1 MGLEFKKHLRANLL
15 CSASVVASMC
25 LGVTTA
31 TMAQD
36 DASSDEEVE
45 EVVVTG
51 SRLNVNKN
59 LTAAAPILTV
69 SKEEINIRGNTRIED
84 FVNVL
89 PQVFAGQ
96 AGEVSNGASGT
107 ATLNL
112 RGLGAQRT
120 LVLIDGRRLPY
131 GSSGTIA
138 ANLDLIPP
146 QLIERVDVV
155 TGGKSAVYGSD
166 AVGGVANFILRNDF
180 EGIELDAQG
189 GFSQNGNG
197 VDFFDN
203 VLAAGGQP
211 VPGSSTDGEE
221 LNLALT
227 IGANTEDGRGNAVIY
242 ASYQVNDE
250 ITQDNRSISAC
261 ALGADSG
268 PASFGGFGCVGSA
281 NFRLFGGSGG
291 FGFQEEDGTVIPFA
305 GGPTQTF
312 NFGPFN
318 FFQRPSER
326 FQIYARGHY
335 DITEDIT
342 AFADFSFTNNS
353 SDAQIAPT
361 ASFGIG
367 AYSINC
373 DNPFIQGGSGPDGS
387 GISLRDTF
395 GCNTADAT
403 GALPGDVS
411 GITASHRNVEGGP
424 RNSFLNN
431 TAWRLVGGLRG
442 TLVENWDFE
451 VFGQFSRT
459 NDESRSTNDFVVANL
474 QQALFAVEDAD
485 GNIVCR
491 DQSSG
496 CVPYNIFQRGANGES
511 LVTQEALD
519 FIQGVGIVTGMTEQI
534 VVGGNVQT
542 NLSEYGIQSPWSDAN
557 VGFLVGVEYRE
568 DILESTPDEISQVA
582 GGGFTGV
589 GGATLPVSGSL
600 DVVEFFGELQVPLV
614 TDKDFFKELTVSA
627 EYRYSDYNVSGN
639 GVTNDFSTDAYGFS
653 ATWAP
658 IDDIRF
664 RAQYQ
669 RAVRAPNVIELF
681 TGQNQNLANLNQ
693 AGTNANGI
701 GVFDPCA
708 TDAPIASAAACAN
721 TGVTAAQFGTILD
734 VISGQTQIITG
745 GNPLLTPE
753 TSDTYTVGVVITP
766 EVVPGLTVSVDY
778 FDISVDDAV
787 AAGVGAQVTLDN
799 CLASGDPI
807 FCDLINRSPAG
818 SLASGGP
825 GFGFTSTNLNIA
837 ELTTS
842 GIDFQVN
849 YGFDLADIGAGDIG
863 QIRFDYS
870 ATWLDSF
877 GFTPFP
883 GGDEIDCAGEFGNA
897 CVQPVNPDYRHV
909 LQTSWDTPWDFSTT
923 VTWRY
928 FAGTDNQSA
937 TAPEIDQRL
946 RTINYVDW
954 AGNYSINE
962 NINVR
967 AGILNIFNVQAPV
980 SLSSGPPLGNG
991 NTFPTVFDTGRQ
1003 FFLAVN
1009 FSL

>member
-1 MGLEFKKHLRANLL
+1 
-15 CSASVVASMC
+15 
-25 LGVTTA
+25 
-31 TMAQD
+31 MAQD
-36 DASSDEEVE
+36 DASADDEVE

-96 AGEVSNGASGT
+96 TSEVSNGASGT
-107 ATLNL
+107 ASLNL

-138 ANLDLIPP
+138 ANLDLVPA
-146 QLIERVDVV
+146 QLIERVDIV

-166 AVGGVANFILRNDF
+166 AVGGVANFVLRSDF
-180 EGIELDAQG
+180 EGIEFDAQG
-189 GFSQNGNG
+189 GFEQNGNG

-211 VPGSSTDGEE
+211 VPGSSVDGEE

-227 IGANTEDGRGNAVIY
+227 IGANTEDGRGNVTLFAN
-242 ASYQVNDE
+242 YQVNNE

-261 ALGADSG
+261 ALGASTADT
-268 PASFGGFGCVGSA
+268 SFGGFGCVGSG

-291 FGFQEEDGTVIPFA
+291 FGFQEEDGNISTPFA
-305 GGPTQTF
+305 ATPSTTF

-318 FFQRPSER
+318 FFRRPQEKFS
-326 FQIYARGHY
+326 IYARGHY
-335 DITEDIT
+335 DLTEDIT
-342 AFADFSFTNNS
+342 AFADLSFTNNS

-387 GISLRDTF
+387 GVALTTLF
-395 GCNTADAT
+395 GCDGTT
-403 GALPGDVS
+403 GDVS

-451 VFGQFSRT
+451 VFGQFART
-459 NDESRSTNDFVVANL
+459 TDESRSTNDFITANL
-474 QQALFAVEDAD
+474 QQAFFAVEDAD

-491 DQSSG
+491 DQSNG

-519 FIQGVGIVTGMTEQI
+519 FIQGIGITTGMTEQI

-557 VGFLVGVEYRE
+557 VGLLVGVEYRE
-568 DILESTPDEISQVA
+568 DLLEATPDQISQTP

-589 GGATLPVSGSL
+589 GGATLPVSGSI
-600 DVVEFFGELQVPLV
+600 DVTEFFGELQVPLV
-614 TDKDFFKELTVSA
+614 TDKEFFKELTVSA
-627 EYRYSDYNVSGN
+627 EYRYSDYDTSGN
-639 GVTNDFSTDAYGFS
+639 GVSNSFSTDAYGFS
-653 ATWAP
+653 VTWAP
-658 IDDIRF
+658 IDDVRF

-681 TGQNQNLANLNQ
+681 TGQNQGLANLN
-693 AGTNANGI
+693 AGPTGL
-701 GVFDPCA
+701 FDPCSTSAPTA
-708 TDAPIASAAACAN
+708 TLEQCAN
-721 TGVTAAQFGTILD
+721 TGVTADQFGTILD
-734 VISGQTQIITG
+734 VISGQTQVITG
-745 GNPLLTPE
+745 GNPLLDPE
-753 TSDTYTVGVVITP
+753 VSDTYTVGVVITP
-766 EVVPGLTVSVDY
+766 EAIPGLTVSVDY
-778 FDISVDDAV
+778 FDISVDEAI

-799 CLASGDPI
+799 CLASGDPV
-807 FCDLINRSPAG
+807 FCDLIQRSPAG

-842 GIDFQVN
+842 GIDFQAN
-849 YGFDLADIGAGDIG
+849 YGFDLADIGAGDLG
-863 QIRFDYS
+863 QIRLDYS
-870 ATWLDSF
+870 GTWLDTF
-877 GFTPFP
+877 AFTPFP
-883 GGDEIDCAGEFGNA
+883 GGNEIDCAGLFGNS
-897 CVQPVNPDYRHV
+897 CVQAVNPDYRHV
-909 LQTSWDTPWDFSTT
+909 FQTSWDTPWDLSTT

-937 TAPEIDQRL
+937 TAPDIDQRL
-946 RTINYVDW
+946 RTINYIDW
-954 AGNYSINE
+954 SGNYSINE
-962 NINVR
+962 NINIR

-980 SLSSGPPLGNG
+980 SISGGPPIGNG
-991 NTFPTVFDTGRQ
+991 NTFPGIFDTGRT
-1003 FFLAVN
+1003 FFLAAN

>member
-1 MGLEFKKHLRANLL
+1 MSFYESENHKRNLL
-15 CSASVVASMC
+15 RSASVVACMMGAMS
-25 LGVTTA
+25 TA

-36 DASSDEEVE
+36 DASSDDEVE

-59 LTAAAPILTV
+59 LTAAAPVLTV
-69 SKEEINIRGNTRIED
+69 SKDELNIRGNTRIED
-84 FVNVL
+84 FINVL

-96 AGEVSNGASGT
+96 AGEVSNGSTGT

-131 GSSGTIA
+131 GSSVISA
-138 ANLDLIPP
+138 ANLDIIPP
-146 QLIERVDVV
+146 QLIERVDLV

-166 AVGGVANFILRNDF
+166 AVGGVANFILRDDF
-180 EGIELDAQG
+180 EGIEFDAQG

-197 VDFFDN
+197 VDLFDN

-211 VPGSSTDGEE
+211 VPGSSTDGGE

-242 ASYQVNDE
+242 ASYQVNDA

-261 ALGADSG
+261 ALGASTADT
-268 PASFGGFGCVGSA
+268 SFGGFGCVGSG
-281 NFRLFGGSGG
+281 NFRLFGGPGG
-291 FGFQEEDGTVIPFA
+291 NFFQEEDGNIVPFA
-305 GGPTQTF
+305 ATPSTTF

-361 ASFGIG
+361 ASFGTG
-367 AYSINC
+367 AFSINC
-373 DNPFIQGGSGPDGS
+373 DNPFIQGGSGPDGT
-387 GISLRDTF
+387 GTSLATVF
-395 GCNTADAT
+395 GCDGTT
-403 GALPGDVS
+403 GDVS

-424 RNSFLNN
+424 RNSSLDN

-451 VFGQFSRT
+451 VFGQFART
-459 NDESRSTNDFVVANL
+459 NDQSTQTNDFITANL
-474 QQALFAVEDAD
+474 QQAFFAVEDAD

-519 FIQGVGIVTGMTEQI
+519 FIQGIGITTGMTEQI
-534 VVGGNVQT
+534 VVGGNIQT

-557 VGFLVGVEYRE
+557 VGLLVGVEYRE
-568 DILESTPDEISQVA
+568 DLLEATPDQISQTP

-589 GGATLPVSGSL
+589 GGATLPVSGSI
-600 DVVEFFGELQVPLV
+600 DVTEFFGELQVPLV
-614 TDKDFFKELTVSA
+614 TDKEFFKELTVSA
-627 EYRYSDYNVSGN
+627 EYRYSDYDTSGN
-639 GVTNDFSTDAYGFS
+639 GVSNSFSTDAYGFS
-653 ATWAP
+653 VTWAP
-658 IDDIRF
+658 IDDVRF

-681 TGQNQNLANLNQ
+681 TGQNQGLANLNQ
-693 AGTNANGI
+693 AGVNSNGV

-734 VISGQTQIITG
+734 VISGQTQVITG
-745 GNPLLTPE
+745 GNPLLDPE
-753 TSDTYTVGVVITP
+753 VSDTYTVGVVITP
-766 EVVPGLTVSVDY
+766 EAIPGLTVSVDY
-778 FDISVDDAV
+778 FDISVDEAISP
-787 AAGVGAQVTLDN
+787 GIGAQVILDN
-799 CLASGDPI
+799 CLASGEAQ
-807 FCDLINRSPAG
+807 FCDLIQRSPAG

-825 GFGFTSTNLNIA
+825 GFGFTTTNLNIA

-849 YGFDLADIGAGDIG
+849 YSFDLADVGAGDLG
-863 QIRFDYS
+863 QIRLDYAATYLDTFD
-870 ATWLDSF
+870 F
-877 GFTPFP
+877 IPFP
-883 GGDEIDCAGEFGNA
+883 GGADIECAGFFGNA
-897 CVQPVNPDYRHV
+897 CGNNLQPVNPDYRHV
-909 LQTSWDTPWDFSTT
+909 FQTSWDTPWDFSTT

-937 TAPEIDQRL
+937 TAPEVDQRL

-962 NINVR
+962 NINIR
-967 AGILNIFNVQAPV
+967 GGILNIFNVQPPV

>member
-1 MGLEFKKHLRANLL
+1 M
-15 CSASVVASMC
+15 
-25 LGVTTA
+25 LGAVSTA
-31 TMAQD
+31 TLAQD
-36 DASSDEEVE
+36 DAATDDDVE

-51 SRLNVNKN
+51 TRLNVNKN
-59 LTAAAPILTV
+59 LTAAAPVLTV
-69 SKEEINIRGNTRIED
+69 SKDEINIRGNTRIED
-84 FVNVL
+84 FVNIL

-120 LVLIDGRRLPY
+120 LVLIDGKRLPY
-131 GSSGTIA
+131 GTSTVA
-138 ANLDLIPP
+138 TPNLVAPNLDIIPP

-166 AVGGVANFILRNDF
+166 AVGGVANFILRTDF
-180 EGIELDAQG
+180 EGIEFDAQG

-197 VDFFDN
+197 VELFDN
-203 VLAAGGQP
+203 VLRAGGQP
-211 VPGSSTDGEE
+211 VPGSSVDGEE

-227 IGANTEDGRGNAVIY
+227 IGANTEDGRGNATIY
-242 ASYQVNDE
+242 ASYQVNAA

-261 ALGADSG
+261 ALGASAD
-268 PASFGGFGCVGSA
+268 PVTSFGGFGCVGSG
-281 NFRLFGGSGG
+281 NFRLFGGAGG
-291 FGFQEEDGTVIPFA
+291 TAFQEADGTITDPPFS
-305 GGPTQTF
+305 GTPSNTF

-335 DITEDIT
+335 DLTETLT
-342 AFADFSFTNNS
+342 AYADFSFTNNS

-361 ASFGIG
+361 ASFGTG
-367 AYSINC
+367 AFSINC
-373 DNPFIQGGSGPDGS
+373 DNPLIQGGSGPDGT
-387 GISLRDTF
+387 GTSLFNLF
-395 GCNTADAT
+395 GCNIPDADT
-403 GALPGDVS
+403 GLLPGDVS

-442 TLVENWDFE
+442 QFADNWDFE
-451 VFGQFSRT
+451 VFGQFARA
-459 NDESRSTNDFVVANL
+459 NDESAQTNDFITSNV
-474 QQALFAVEDAD
+474 QQAFFIVEDAD
-485 GNIVCR
+485 GNLVCR
-491 DQSSG
+491 DQSGG

-519 FIQGVGIVTGMTEQI
+519 FIQGIGLTRGMTEQI

-557 VGFLVGVEYRE
+557 VGLLLGVEYRE
-568 DILESTPDEISQVA
+568 DILESVPDQISQTP

-589 GGATLPVSGSL
+589 GGATLPVSGSI
-600 DVVEFFGELQVPLV
+600 DVTEFFGELQIPII
-614 TDKDFFKELTVSA
+614 TDADFFKELTVSG
-627 EYRYSDYNVSGN
+627 EYRYSDYGTNGN
-639 GVTNDFSTDAYGFS
+639 GASNSFNTDAYGVS
-653 ATWAP
+653 LTWAP
-658 IDDIRF
+658 VDDVRF

-681 TGQNQNLANLNQ
+681 VGQNQGLANLNQ
-693 AGTNANGI
+693 AGVNANGV

-708 TDAPIASAAACAN
+708 TDAPIATAAQCAN
-721 TGVTAAQFGTILD
+721 TGVTAAQFGNILD
-734 VISGQTQIITG
+734 VISGQTQVLTG
-745 GNPLLTPE
+745 GNPDLSPE
-753 TSDTYTVGVVITP
+753 VSDTYTVGVVITP
-766 EVVPGLTVSVDY
+766 EAVPGLTISVDY
-778 FDISVDDAV
+778 FNISVDEAISQ
-787 AAGVGAQVTLDN
+787 GIGAQVILDN
-799 CLASGDPI
+799 CLASGEAQ
-807 FCDLINRSPAG
+807 FCDLVQRSPTG

-825 GFGFTSTNLNIA
+825 GFGFTTTNLNIA

-849 YGFDLADIGAGDIG
+849 YSFDLADIGAGDIG
-863 QIRFDYS
+863 QLRFDYA
-870 ATWLDSF
+870 ATYLDTF
-877 GFTPFP
+877 DFTPFP
-883 GGDEIDCAGEFGNA
+883 GGDVIECAGFFGNA
-897 CVQPVNPDYRHV
+897 CGNNLQPVNPDYRHV

-937 TAPEIDQRL
+937 TAPAVDQRL

-962 NINVR
+962 NINLR
-967 AGILNIFNVQAPV
+967 AGILNVFNSQAPV